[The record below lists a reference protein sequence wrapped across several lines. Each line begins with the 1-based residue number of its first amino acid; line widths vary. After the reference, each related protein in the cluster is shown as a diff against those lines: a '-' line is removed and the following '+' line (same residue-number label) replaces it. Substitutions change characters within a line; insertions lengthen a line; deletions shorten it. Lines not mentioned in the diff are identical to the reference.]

1 MGIIAG
7 QGHCPSIG
15 FIRVL
20 SMEIGGLD
28 RDAAKGCIHGN
39 ADKKRRCPAWEAP
52 RTWEGEKQRWYTV
65 YPNYPRSNFPIS
77 TSGSHLQS
85 TDSRSKK

>member
-52 RTWEGEKQRWYTV
+52 RTWGDRPKTPQPGTIT
-65 YPNYPRSNFPIS
+65 NI
-77 TSGSHLQS
+77 
-85 TDSRSKK
+85 DSAHIAFADIHSWLKEFF